1 MKVHKEISFDDK
13 TQGQI
18 ITYKYILSN
27 RIRMQF
33 KNVNNKTIINFVNS
47 DNMVILKG
55 LNLYHKVT
63 AFINNAANKLADL
76 CLDKNSCYYY

>member
-1 MKVHKEISFDDK
+1 
-13 TQGQI
+13 
-18 ITYKYILSN
+18 
-27 RIRMQF
+27 MQF